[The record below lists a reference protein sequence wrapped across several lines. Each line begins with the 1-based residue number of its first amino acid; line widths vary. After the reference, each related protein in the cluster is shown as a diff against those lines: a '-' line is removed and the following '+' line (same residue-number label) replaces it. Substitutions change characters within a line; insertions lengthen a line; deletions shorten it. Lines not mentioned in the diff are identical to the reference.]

1 MQQRSTLEQ
10 KDVGLQAGNPAKRL
24 AIPKGLCFALPVFL
38 FAALFSL
45 PVIVLAQ
52 AGGYDLS
59 WWTVDGGGA
68 TFSTGGTYRL
78 GGTIGQP
85 DAGEHNGG
93 DYTLYGGFWN
103 RDFPLPATPST
114 DSGTKANS
122 LPDTGFAPGRV
133 TRLSAQPVEKGYTA
147 MSDLWLEIPALGLKM
162 DIVSVPFTDGEWDVS
177 WLGKN
182 AGWLESTAY
191 PTWSGNSVLTAHV
204 WNADNT
210 PGSFVKLNTL
220 QWGDRVI
227 IHSRGQQS
235 IYEVRSVE
243 QVRPTLTASALQHK
257 DTPWLTLLTCRFWDA
272 DSGTY
277 RYRVLVQAV
286 LIEVK

>member
-1 MQQRSTLEQ
+1 MSTLEQ
-10 KDVGLQAGNPAKRL
+10 KDVDLQAGNTGKRIAIMKRL
-24 AIPKGLCFALPVFL
+24 RFMLPVLL
-38 FAALFSL
+38 FAALSFL

-52 AGGYDLS
+52 SGGYDLS

-85 DAGEHNGG
+85 DAGELSGG

-103 RDFPLPATPST
+103 RDFPTPIPTASSS
-114 DSGTKANS
+114 DTKSNS
-122 LPDTGFAPGRV
+122 LPNTGFAPERV
-133 TRLSAQPVEKGYTA
+133 TRLSAQPADKAYTT

-162 DIVSVPFTDGEWDVS
+162 DIVGVPFNNGKWDVS
-177 WLGKN
+177 WLREK

-210 PGSFVKLNTL
+210 PGPFVKLNTL
-220 QWGDRVI
+220 FWGDQIVI
-227 IHSRGQQS
+227 HGWGQEYL
-235 IYEVRSVE
+235 YEVRSVK
-243 QVRPTLTASALQHK
+243 QVGPNSTASALQHK
-257 DTPWLTLLTCRFWDA
+257 DAAWLTLLTCHSWDA
-272 DSGTY
+272 DHGTY
-277 RYRVLVQAV
+277 RYRVVVQAA
-286 LIEVK
+286 LVKVK